1 MFLLAVGC
9 CFCIIPMFN
18 DILNSIHST
27 GDDLGSSHIVNVVL
41 FEMSKCFLLFP
52 FAGIS
57 HFKSGIAS
65 NEEKHWTEQLKE
77 IPLSIV
83 SLIKVLFGPKIL
95 DCFME
100 IYTFFFIPPPMRSDS
115 SYLHLTSTFNNA
127 ATHDC
132 LLWVKCSL
140 FRECGHKILP
150 KTDMFSKID
159 WQRFSFVWIRYSEMG
174 KEIPETQF
182 LTPKID
188 NNSKHNTNFL
198 CIYGFWGD
206 GCVEIWDVY
215 CCGGG
220 GCVKNRYVFH
230 STVLKVLTIEIA
242 VRPHFYHT
250 PRFKWSTNVQSIR
263 VVFWFWQ
270 AMFLPITMHDCR
282 RDGPARQYTLMW
294 QKQPILCLPT
304 NKHTIF
310 GHYFHF
316 YL

>member
-1 MFLLAVGC
+1 MFSFVSVRWN
-9 CFCIIPMFN
+9 FTFQIRNRIERRET
-18 DILNSIHST
+18 LNRTVEGNSFI
-27 GDDLGSSHIVNVVL
+27 NR
-41 FEMSKCFLLFP
+41 
-52 FAGIS
+52 FAD
-57 HFKSGIAS
+57 
-65 NEEKHWTEQLKE
+65 Q
-77 IPLSIV
+77 SIV
-83 SLIKVLFGPKIL
+83 WSKNIGLFYGNLHI
-95 DCFME
+95 
-100 IYTFFFIPPPMRSDS
+100 FFYFPPMRSDS
-115 SYLHLTSTFNNA
+115 SYLHLASTFNNA

-250 PRFKWSTNVQSIR
+250 PHFKWSTNVQSIR